1 MILVALLLLSCSTAF
16 TVQCTTPDMNTYSPQ
31 VSFVCTFSES
41 VSLNHVE
48 RIFVPSL
55 VSVSPLSGEH
65 TVYTVVAEVQ
75 DDTLGEISLLLG
87 EGAFGKG
94 EERSPEYMVTVTCS
108 NCVLGLMS
116 R

>member
-55 VSVSPLSGEH
+55 VSVSPLSGELF
-65 TVYTVVAEVQ
+65 TR
-75 DDTLGEISLLLG
+75 LLLRCKMTLS
-87 EGAFGKG
+87 EKFLSFW
-94 EERSPEYMVTVTCS
+94 ERALSSRVKS
-108 NCVLGLMS
+108 VLLS
-116 R
+116 IW